1 MKKLKLNLDNSN
13 LNDKYMS
20 SVKSGHLPA
29 EFVTRMG
36 AMIRKSWQV
45 GIPPTP
51 SQLSCAA
58 ALASHGHL
66 TRVEKLTLKNMDISS
81 VEPGDLRT
89 LVKCV
94 TEEVSVDNVTGDLS
108 PVLHS
113 SRCRALSLY
122 NRTLTA
128 TETQTLAVAM
138 VSGVKE
144 VRLGKNVTLG
154 METLT
159 QYNGKG
165 ECEEVKLFDNTKEIY
180 QDQVKVWAGD
190 MDWEIE
196 NDDQEII
203 ISRGEKEPYNL

>member
-1 MKKLKLNLDNSN
+1 M
-13 LNDKYMS
+13 
-20 SVKSGHLPA
+20 
-29 EFVTRMG
+29 
-36 AMIRKSWQV
+36 

-108 PVLHS
+108 PLLHS
-113 SRCRALSLY
+113 SRCRALRLH
-122 NRTLTA
+122 NITLT
-128 TETQTLAVAM
+128 TDETQNLAVAM

-159 QYNGKG
+159 QYNGQG
-165 ECEEVKLFDNTKEIY
+165 ECEEVELFDNTKERY
-180 QDQVKVWAGD
+180 LDQVKVWAGD
-190 MDWEIE
+190 MDWEIGGE
-196 NDDQEII
+196 DQEII
-203 ISRGEKEPYNL
+203 MSRRG

>member
-1 MKKLKLNLDNSN
+1 MA
-13 LNDKYMS
+13 
-20 SVKSGHLPA
+20 SVKSRHLPP

-58 ALASHGHL
+58 VLASHGHL

-113 SRCRALSLY
+113 GRCRALRLY
-122 NRTLTA
+122 NITLTSA
-128 TETQTLAVAM
+128 ETQNLAVAM

-159 QYNGKG
+159 QYNGQG
-165 ECEEVKLFDNTKEIY
+165 ECEEVELFDNTKEMY
-180 QDQVKVWAGD
+180 LDQVKVWARG
-190 MDWEIE
+190 MDWKCVGA
-196 NDDQEII
+196 
-203 ISRGEKEPYNL
+203 RLFCLRFY

>member
-1 MKKLKLNLDNSN
+1 
-13 LNDKYMS
+13 
-20 SVKSGHLPA
+20 
-29 EFVTRMG
+29 MG

-66 TRVEKLTLKNMDISS
+66 TRLEKLTLKNIDISS

-108 PVLHS
+108 PLLHS
-113 SRCRALSLY
+113 SRCRALRLY
-122 NRTLTA
+122 NITLTSA
-128 TETQTLAVAM
+128 ETQNLAAAM
-138 VSGVKE
+138 VRGVKE

-159 QYNGKG
+159 QYNGQG
-165 ECEEVKLFDNTKEIY
+165 ECEEVELFDNTKEMY
-180 QDQVKVWAGD
+180 LDQVKVWARD
-190 MDWEIE
+190 MDWKCVGA
-196 NDDQEII
+196 
-203 ISRGEKEPYNL
+203 RLFCLRFY